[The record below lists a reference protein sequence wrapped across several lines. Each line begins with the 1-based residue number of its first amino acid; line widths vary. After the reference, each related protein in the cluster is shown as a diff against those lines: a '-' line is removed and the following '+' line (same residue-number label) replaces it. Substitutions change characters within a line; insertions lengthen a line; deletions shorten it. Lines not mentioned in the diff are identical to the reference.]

1 MPRPPSI
8 SPELLTTFVTVVR
21 TEGDATQAAEIL
33 HINQPSMSKRLAFL
47 QHAGRILR
55 RPWLER
61 VGKNW
66 RLTDEGRRVLPAV
79 EELVHRYRLLTDAIE
94 EARPAV
100 VFGCGPGGAAGF
112 VRDAVR
118 AFRAKHPNET
128 FRISARPATARV
140 EGVANGSL
148 DLATVRLEQQEILE
162 LARRPLFVEDL
173 YEDPLVL
180 AAVPGC
186 PAFDEFQAVTDKTVP
201 PKAMTRFP
209 LIVPEP
215 QAGIRRDL
223 DRRLRDAGVLDR
235 LKVAVEAG
243 PWQTALGYVRD
254 AVGVGVVPR
263 STVAG
268 HAGLVVKAL
277 SPKLS
282 PANMVRAICRRRAG
296 SDELDLSDGAQSF
309 FQALR
314 DAAAKVAA

>member
-1 MPRPPSI
+1 M
-8 SPELLTTFVTVVR
+8 TTFVTVVR
-21 TEGDATQAAEIL
+21 TEGDATQAAELL

-61 VGKNW
+61 VGKTW

-100 VFGCGPGGAAGF
+100 VFGCGPGGAAGV
-112 VRDAVR
+112 VREAVR
-118 AFRAKHPNET
+118 AFRAKHPNDT

-173 YEDPLVL
+173 YEDPLILV
-180 AAVPGC
+180 AAPGS
-186 PAFDEFQAVTDKTVP
+186 PGFDEFQAVTEKTVP
-201 PKAMTRFP
+201 PKVMTRLP
-209 LIVPEP
+209 LILPEP
-215 QAGIRRDL
+215 HSGIRRDL
-223 DRRLRDAGVLDR
+223 DRRFRDAGVVDR
-235 LKVAVEAG
+235 LRIAVEAG
-243 PWQTALGYVRD
+243 PWQTAVGYVRD
-254 AVGVGVVPR
+254 GVGVGVVPR
-263 STVAG
+263 SAVAG
-268 HAGLVVKAL
+268 VSGLAVRSL
-277 SPKLS
+277 PPKLS
-282 PANMVRAICRRRAG
+282 PANTVRAICRKRAG
-296 SDELDLSDGAQSF
+296 SEDLDLSDGALAF
-309 FQALR
+309 LQALR